1 MGNLPGCSEY
11 SYCHGGNGKSL
22 HVWYPASA
30 TATSH
35 PQARQENRAVA
46 LVSLVQVLFE
56 TLCDSKASPVA
67 RYGSKIHSQKKT
79 SEIYRVQR

>member
-1 MGNLPGCSEY
+1 MVEMENTRSVFLPTIGSQGMENHCMSGA
-11 SYCHGGNGKSL
+11 S
-22 HVWYPASA
+22 ASA

-67 RYGSKIHSQKKT
+67 RYGSKIHPPKNKKT
-79 SEIYRVQR
+79 TI